1 MEMGEISIMNKNE
14 DRFIEVDDN
23 RILITV
29 DAELYLLDRN
39 NLYKLLPLLVAS
51 LEVGDVSE
59 ENISGEN

>member
-1 MEMGEISIMNKNE
+1 MGEISIMNKNE